1 MQADLPAGSGAMTGS
16 ATRKLCLPGGIK
28 GRNIKQNAFSP
39 GRPALWSE
47 SFTNNRNVSLL
58 ILFLLAMTVKI
69 AIAYF
74 ATDPIHFQKYPYFAQ
89 RVAQGV
95 DIGERILDL
104 SPFYLYATV
113 LFFKIFGPSWDVLA
127 LLQAFLGSLT
137 CLIVCLVGARLFGPV
152 TGIIAAVLLLLY
164 GNVTLIELTLE
175 PEAFVL
181 FFNALAV
188 WALLWAGD
196 RHPDHPWL
204 WRWLMAGILIGLS
217 AITKANGLLILP
229 GSMVWIWL
237 SVRTRRDR
245 LGAAAALLMGVA
257 LLIGPITLRNYI
269 RFQDYVP
276 ITADGGKVF
285 FHGNGPGATGLER
298 ADLPDQG
305 FREEQQTE
313 PDYAHA
319 LFRETAR
326 AEGMVPLKPSGC
338 STYWYY
344 RTLEHMYTEPMAALL
359 LMGKKFCFFWNTYEA
374 HDLDTTYKNSLAIQG
389 WPLLTM
395 GTVSALGLLGMGL
408 ALGSWRRTFPL
419 YWMVLIAF
427 LSVLIFFAASRYRLP
442 AVPFLSIFAALSL
455 VKWFHLIRGKKI
467 VKAALGLILLAG
479 LLAVTT
485 FPFREEIRRF
495 DRWQRA
501 SRIHYSMGGRVLF
514 QRGEYREAI
523 GELEKVV
530 SVYPNFAPAYNIIGK
545 SYAVLGDLED
555 AKRSFEM
562 VIKLTPTLDEG
573 YLNMGLL
580 LLLEGNTS
588 RASAFLK
595 MACELNPGNMKTR
608 FHLEKIEDGPLFYLD
623 NRQVIR

>member
-1 MQADLPAGSGAMTGS
+1 MAGQSNSDHRRFPPDKEGRGHFPCRRISPPVPGAMT
-16 ATRKLCLPGGIK
+16 
-28 GRNIKQNAFSP
+28 NH
-39 GRPALWSE
+39 
-47 SFTNNRNVSLL
+47 RNVSLL
-58 ILFLLAMTVKI
+58 ILFLLAMTIKI

-95 DIGERILDL
+95 DIGERLLDL
-104 SPFYLYATV
+104 SPFYLYTTV
-113 LFFKIFGPSWDVLA
+113 LFLKIFGPSWDVLA

-137 CLIVCLVGARLFGPV
+137 CLIVCLVGARLFVPA
-152 TGIIAAVLLLLY
+152 TGIIAAVLLILC

-181 FFNALAV
+181 FFNTLAV

-196 RHPDHPWL
+196 RHPHPLRSWHWL
-204 WRWLMAGILIGLS
+204 PAGILIGLS

-229 GSMVWIWL
+229 GAMVWIWL
-237 SVRTRRDR
+237 TVRTRRDR
-245 LGAAAALLMGVA
+245 LGAAAALLIGVA

-269 RFQDYVP
+269 RFQDFVP

-285 FHGNGPGATGLER
+285 FHGNGPGATGMER

-305 FREEQQTE
+305 FREERQTE

-326 AEGMVPLKPSGC
+326 AESKIPLKPSGC
-338 STYWYY
+338 SAYWYY
-344 RTLEHMYTEPMAALL
+344 RSFEHMYTEPMAALL

-408 ALGSWRRTFPL
+408 ALGGWRRAFPF
-419 YWMVLIAF
+419 YWMVLITL
-427 LSVLIFFAASRYRLP
+427 LSVVLFFAASRYRLP

-455 VKWFHLIRGKKI
+455 VKWFHLIREKKTA
-467 VKAALGLILLAG
+467 KAALGLILLAG
-479 LLAVTT
+479 LLAVTA

-501 SRIHYSMGGRVLF
+501 SRIHYSLGGRVLF
-514 QRGEYREAI
+514 LKGEYREAI

-530 SVYPNFAPAYNIIGK
+530 SVYPNFAPAYNIMGK

-580 LLLEGNTS
+580 LLEENTS

-595 MACELNPGNMKTR
+595 KARDLNPGNMKTR
-608 FHLEKIEDGPLFYLD
+608 FHLEKIGDGP
-623 NRQVIR
+623 